1 MNFAGD
7 TKLVG
12 TVDMHEG
19 RTAIQRD
26 LQSLEEWL
34 DRKFNKDKYKVLQWG
49 MKGPCSGT
57 GWGLM
62 SWGPALQ
69 KRIWVSRKRVSWI

>member
-26 LQSLEEWL
+26 LEGLEEWPG
-34 DRKFNKDKYKVLQWG
+34 RKFNKDKCKVLQWG
-49 MKGPCSGT
+49 
-57 GWGLM
+57 
-62 SWGPALQ
+62 
-69 KRIWVSRKRVSWI
+69 RKD